1 MATATGCGAGANNS
15 GPAMIDG
22 GGAGVSAGPWMTAG
36 VTVAMPGACGTAA
49 GLSAGKAGM
58 YLGHAAFTRSHEGE
72 SASVV

>member
-1 MATATGCGAGANNS
+1 MAAAAGCCAGANNS
-15 GPAMIDG
+15 GPATIEG

-36 VTVAMPGACGTAA
+36 VTLAMPGACAAA

-58 YLGHAAFTRSHEGE
+58 YLGHAALTRSHEGE